1 MLLISKYKMTYSIE
15 DYLSDIPLQQGKKVE
30 MSLLAEQITTGE
42 EERQAHL
49 RSSVYDI
56 SVLIT
61 VDGREYAL
69 PLAKVMKA
77 NRRGIAYG
85 TKQEELYDVSTIV
98 RELGFSRGAI
108 LEGFFSVSQLGLEQ
122 AMSSDSILYVFDGFI
137 QYVQAIGQKRGV
149 EQSGYIRINGHD
161 IGVMEVGKLG
171 DVVTP
176 TMFKGYRDRVLED
189 MALLRREESGV
200 REYK

>member
-98 RELGFSRGAI
+98 RELGLYNMCRLLDKREGLSRVDISGLMDMI
-108 LEGFFSVSQLGLEQ
+108 LELW
-122 AMSSDSILYVFDGFI
+122 
-137 QYVQAIGQKRGV
+137 
-149 EQSGYIRINGHD
+149 
-161 IGVMEVGKLG
+161 KLG
-171 DVVTP
+171 N
-176 TMFKGYRDRVLED
+176 
-189 MALLRREESGV
+189 
-200 REYK
+200 